1 MLWERYRAWWG
12 AYQLNEQDPLLL
24 DRMKEEE
31 KLRRKRRIEA
41 ARAQMTPA
49 KLKRLEK
56 KKRRKFL
63 QRQEKRKLAELAA
76 REKEMQDAKDVEQL
90 KEFQKLASGGRPEIT
105 QTGV

>member
-1 MLWERYRAWWG
+1 MELEQVSLEEWG
-12 AYQLNEQDPLLL
+12 L
-24 DRMKEEE
+24 DIK
-31 KLRRKRRIEA
+31 I
-41 ARAQMTPA
+41 
-49 KLKRLEK
+49 
-56 KKRRKFL
+56 